1 MSSIQKETKRERPR
15 YGMWQNAGYMISLAW
30 QKEKSVLWLC
40 IALAALHVTGSVAE
54 LFLAPVILGRVE
66 NAAPLSELFRTIL
79 FFAAALLLIK
89 GLTSYLNESTLFGRV
104 SLRIHLATQAGDK
117 MGLTAYPNTE
127 DQDVQ
132 QELEKAVIAMSS
144 NDKATEAIWYTLTD
158 ILQSCAG
165 FAVYLLLFFS
175 LDPVL
180 LLITLGTT
188 ALGYFVTKR
197 TAEWG
202 YRHRKEEADYARRMD
217 YIGDR
222 AEDHGAL
229 KDIRIFG
236 MRAWLGDIY
245 DATLRLYRSFTIRG
259 ERVYFLGDLAGVV
272 LSFLRNG
279 AAYVYLLAMTLRN
292 GLPAS
297 EFLLY
302 FTAVGSFTT
311 WVTGILSGFA
321 TLHKQSLD
329 ISSVRGFLETPEP
342 FRFEDGEPLEPK
354 PDAPYT
360 LELRA
365 VSFRYP
371 GAERDTLH
379 NINLTIPAGEK
390 LAIVG
395 LNGAGKTTLIK
406 LLCGFYDPTEG
417 EVLLNGK
424 DIRRYNRRDYYRHFS
439 AVFQQFSILD
449 TTLKENITQSP
460 EPGDP
465 ERIAACLEKAGLT
478 ERIAA
483 LPDGVK
489 THVGRSIFEDGI
501 QLSGGETQ
509 RLMLARALY
518 KNAPVILLDEPTAAL
533 DPISE
538 QNLYMRYGELTAGR
552 TAIYI
557 SHRLSSTRFC
567 DRILYMEGGE
577 ILEEG
582 THESLLARNGKYT
595 ALFEVQSQYYRDG
608 FGKEEEENVI

>member
-1 MSSIQKETKRERPR
+1 MPAIQKRKKKERLR
-15 YGMWQNAGYMISLAW
+15 YSMWQNAGYMISLAW
-30 QKEKSVLWLC
+30 QRERSVLWLC
-40 IALAALHVTGSVAE
+40 LALAALHVAESVAE
-54 LFLAPVILGRVE
+54 LFLAPAILGRVE
-66 NAAPLSELFRTIL
+66 SAAPLSELFRTIL
-79 FFAAALLLIK
+79 SFAAALLLIK
-89 GLTSYLNESTLFGRV
+89 GLTAYLNENTLFGRIA
-104 SLRIHLATQAGDK
+104 LRSHLVAEINDK
-117 MGLTAYPNTE
+117 VGLTAYPNTE
-127 DQDVQ
+127 DQNVQ
-132 QELEKAVIAMSS
+132 KELEKASMATWS
-144 NDKATEAIWYTLTD
+144 NNQAAEAVWYTLTE

-165 FAVYLLLFFS
+165 FAVYLVLFFS

-180 LLITLGTT
+180 LLITLLTT

-202 YRHRKEEADYARRMD
+202 YRHRKEETDYTRRMD
-217 YIGDR
+217 YIDDR

-236 MRAWLGDIY
+236 MRAWLCDVY
-245 DATLRLYRSFTIRG
+245 NATLRLYRSFTIRG
-259 ERVYFLGDLAGVV
+259 ERVYFLGDLADAV

-279 AAYVYLLAMTLRN
+279 AAYAYLLAMTLRN

-302 FTAVGSFTT
+302 FTAVGGFTT

-321 TLHKQSLD
+321 KLHKQSLD

-360 LELRA
+360 LELRN

-371 GAERDTLH
+371 GADKDTLRG
-379 NINLTIPAGEK
+379 ISLTIPAGEK

-439 AVFQQFSILD
+439 AVFQQFSVLD
-449 TTLKENITQSP
+449 TTFEENVTQSA

-465 ERIAACLEKAGLT
+465 ERIAACLKRAGLA
-478 ERIAA
+478 ERIRA
-483 LPDGVK
+483 LPNGGK
-489 THVGRSIFEDGI
+489 THVGRSVFEDGV

-518 KNAPVILLDEPTAAL
+518 KNAPVIVLDEPTAAL

-538 QNLYMRYGELTAGR
+538 HNLYMRYSELTAGR
-552 TAIYI
+552 TAVYI

-567 DRILYMEGGE
+567 DRILYMENGA
-577 ILEEG
+577 IAEEG
-582 THESLLARNGKYT
+582 THESLLAQNGKYA
-595 ALFEVQSQYYRDG
+595 ALFEVQSRYYRDD
-608 FGKEEEENVI
+608 FKKEESAI